1 MPHPLPRAHR
11 HGSRGCRLTLPR
23 PTNAGTGE
31 RLTRPSP
38 VRVTRWRHETAP
50 NPARVGEYVDRAGT
64 LHGFLRERDG
74 SVTTIDAPGASA
86 TAAYDIDDHGRI
98 AGAYADAG
106 LVVRG
111 FVREPDGEFTTIDV
125 PDAAPAGA
133 ADTAAS
139 GINNQGQIVGSY
151 SDAAGVQHGFVLDDG
166 MFTTVDAP
174 DAPGDTGVTD
184 IDDGG
189 RLVGVYGLVKYD
201 YLLDERGKF
210 SALDVP
216 GVVSQPFPRAST
228 TRARSSATPTR
239 TGLGASTASRATS
252 GAGTGGSTSPA
263 GRERRRPGSMTTGRS
278 SVSTAT
284 AATPR
289 ICAASW
295 STAGNSHG
303 STCPAPS

>member
-1 MPHPLPRAHR
+1 
-11 HGSRGCRLTLPR
+11 
-23 PTNAGTGE
+23 
-31 RLTRPSP
+31 

-216 GVVSQPFPRAST
+216 GVVSQAIPTGLNNQGQIVGYSDED
-228 TRARSSATPTR
+228 RARSFHGFPRDKRGRYRRIDVPGGTGTAPTR
-239 TGLGASTASRATS
+239 INDDGQIVGFYSDSSNAQDLRGFLVDRGKFTRIDVPGAQLTQPNGFT
-252 GAGTGGSTSPA
+252 
-263 GRERRRPGSMTTGRS
+263 EL
-278 SVSTAT
+278 
-284 AATPR
+284 TPR
-289 ICAASW
+289 GVPTGSLATDIDD
-295 STAGNSHG
+295 HG
-303 STCPAPS
+303 RVIGFIL